1 MLECNDMKKSTIALT
16 VSTSLLIALSIIY
29 YAMRDEPSDSRK
41 DKVSLAHERASDNTP
56 AAPATVEKLII
67 GSPDAPVTII
77 EYADYKCPECGK
89 LYQKASVDI
98 RKNYIDTGKANIE
111 FRPYPLFGEDSGLAL
126 YASYCAAEQGKFE
139 AYHDKMFEYMW
150 QNYYQN
156 GSYSAATQKLF
167 SPEKLGL
174 LAGEAGLDPTSFTT
188 CAGGK
193 THADAYYAA
202 VYKAAGD
209 EIQGTP
215 TLIIGG
221 QKVVGPQPYG
231 VYKTLLDMAK
241 S

>member
-1 MLECNDMKKSTIALT
+1 MLKYSDMKKALAVSIVSIATLA
-16 VSTSLLIALSIIY
+16 ALGAAY
-29 YAMRDEPSDSRK
+29 YAMRGEPYESR
-41 DKVSLAHERASDNTP
+41 DKLTSTNQQAVDGSPEIT
-56 AAPATVEKLII
+56 AAADKLII
-67 GSPDAPVTII
+67 GNPGAPVTVI
-77 EYADYKCPECGK
+77 EYADYKCPECGQ

-98 RKNYIDTGKANIE
+98 RKNYIDTGKAKIE

-156 GSYSAATQKLF
+156 GDYSAATQELF

-174 LAGEAGLDPTSFTT
+174 LAGEAGLDSTSFTS

-193 THADAYYAA
+193 TYADAYNSAI
-202 VYKAAGD
+202 YKAAGD
-209 EIQGTP
+209 EVQGTP

-231 VYKTLLDMAK
+231 VYKTLLDIAK